1 YLTGRL
7 ALHINSRLSFE
18 NGELYVDDSLQ
29 ALPGPGGTS
38 FINDLAQ
45 AYISLTPV
53 PEVTLV
59 AGKRRLSWGAGYAFF
74 PGDLIDPPVNP
85 GNRSEGFYG
94 FTATVSPSASFTL
107 TGAVRLDTAFP
118 SLASVGGFVAS
129 GSDGGLSSLPFLA
142 SYLPATP
149 TNPWA
154 AVRYALYADLLL
166 GNLDTYAA
174 VTYQWDR
181 LLRPAAGFSVDLGG
195 VIANG
200 EVAVELENSSLYPT
214 AAGTYEVPAPGKPF
228 PVATVGLQRTAS
240 NDVASYGVTVE
251 YLYDGTGYDQTQAGR
266 FYDKLATILA
276 SASPDSSVAAA
287 TLAGGSAGSAWL
299 AGSGV
304 LPGFGRHYAALS
316 VSASVTH
323 VISGT
328 VAAIV
333 NIQDGS
339 FAVQPELRLTH
350 FSGIDIFAR
359 AVLAW
364 GWNSRT
370 EFGLES
376 TPVTVTAGT
385 IVHF

>member
-1 YLTGRL
+1 MKAQNRPVRRLSSIAYGIAVASLLAASVVIGPGAASAQDLLMFGDVEASAQDSLSAADAGVAALGGFSASRHYLTGRL
-7 ALHINSRLSFE
+7 ALHINSRLSFQ

-118 SLASVGGFVAS
+118 SLTSVGGFVAS
-129 GSDGGLSSLPFLA
+129 GSDGGLSSLSFLA
-142 SYLPATP
+142 PYLPATP

-200 EVAVELENSSLYPT
+200 EVAVEL
-214 AAGTYEVPAPGKPF
+214 
-228 PVATVGLQRTAS
+228 
-240 NDVASYGVTVE
+240 
-251 YLYDGTGYDQTQAGR
+251 
-266 FYDKLATILA
+266 
-276 SASPDSSVAAA
+276 
-287 TLAGGSAGSAWL
+287 
-299 AGSGV
+299 
-304 LPGFGRHYAALS
+304 
-316 VSASVTH
+316 
-323 VISGT
+323 
-328 VAAIV
+328 
-333 NIQDGS
+333 
-339 FAVQPELRLTH
+339 
-350 FSGIDIFAR
+350 
-359 AVLAW
+359 
-364 GWNSRT
+364 
-370 EFGLES
+370 
-376 TPVTVTAGT
+376 
-385 IVHF
+385 